1 MEFLSTLE
9 PVFKPRSIA
18 VIGASTA
25 PGKLGHDILANLK
38 NGGFAGPLYPINPK
52 AEEILGLKVFKTV
65 ADLPEAPELAVVV
78 IPAEEYERLSGRK
91 ARRGDL
97 VTFLAESPLAK
108 YEVDLVRERDFGRPV
123 DL

>member
-1 MEFLSTLE
+1 MQDAKARFSE
-9 PVFKPRSIA
+9 VFRLALKSPQRI
-18 VIGASTA
+18 TRH
-25 PGKLGHDILANLK
+25 GK
-38 NGGFAGPLYPINPK
+38 
-52 AEEILGLKVFKTV
+52 E
-65 ADLPEAPELAVVV
+65 AVVV